1 MLLHELNTQLCA
13 NPQRTVQKAKLKHKV
28 KPIIKTK
35 MKYLKS
41 TLAVALL
48 ATFAV
53 ACGPK
58 GSTVETS
65 EAKEVASSDD
75 ATAIAV
81 NTESSVVTWIGSKP
95 AGKHNGTIAITNGEV
110 LANGSTIVGGSF
122 TIDINSLVVLDMP
135 IENEYNAKLKGHLM
149 SADFFDAENHPT
161 ASFEVTGVK
170 VFSSS
175 ALEADKEQYETE
187 NKPSALSEIM
197 VSNPTHFISGNLTMR
212 GTTKNITFPAHVE
225 ISNGAVKAV
234 ANFNIDRTEWGLMY
248 GNEASIADKAKD
260 SFVYDTVNV
269 GFVLEAGTSTATE

>member
-1 MLLHELNTQLCA
+1 
-13 NPQRTVQKAKLKHKV
+13 
-28 KPIIKTK
+28 
-35 MKYLKS
+35 MKFLKS

-48 ATFAV
+48 ALFAV

-65 EAKEVASSDD
+65 EAKEVASIDN

-81 NTESSVVTWIGSKP
+81 NTANSVVTWIGSKP

-110 LANGSTIVGGSF
+110 MVNANEIVGGSF

-135 IENEYNAKLKGHLM
+135 AESEYNGKLKGHLM

-161 ASFEVTGVK
+161 ATFEVTAV
-170 VFSSS
+170 S
-175 ALEADKEQYETE
+175 AFNASGLEADKAQYETE

-197 VSNPTHFISGNLTMR
+197 VENPTHFISGNLTMR
-212 GTTKNITFPAHVE
+212 GTTKNITFPARVE
-225 ISNGAVKAV
+225 MNNGSVTAT

-269 GFVLEAGTSTATE
+269 GFVLEAGTYSATE